1 MKTFIA
7 YGVSLLLLI
16 SMAAGVFYQ
25 IDGLVTLAVSIN
37 WMICILAIPIA
48 IATVTASILYEKSNE
63 ESRIKIAK
71 LLVQAA
77 KRKSFI
83 ARVTGWTTFLIMT
96 SLFAWSGWIV
106 TAICYVLA
114 SFILKFANSI
124 ARDEA
129 IKQNLI

>member
-7 YGVSLLLLI
+7 YAVSLLLLV
-16 SMAAGVFYQ
+16 SMSAGVFYQ

-48 IATVTASILYEKSNE
+48 IATVAASILYEKSNE
-63 ESRIKIAK
+63 EGRIKIAK
-71 LLVQAA
+71 LLIESA
-77 KRKSFI
+77 KKKSFV
-83 ARVTGWTTFLIMT
+83 ARMTGWMEFIAMT

-114 SFILKFANSI
+114 SLILKFANSI

>member
-7 YGVSLLLLI
+7 YVVSLLLLI

-37 WMICILAIPIA
+37 WMIYILAIPIA

-71 LLVQAA
+71 VLVQAA
-77 KRKSFI
+77 KRKPFI

-106 TAICYVLA
+106 TAIAYVLA
-114 SFILKFANSI
+114 SLIIKLANSI

>member
-7 YGVSLLLLI
+7 YVVSLLLLI

-37 WMICILAIPIA
+37 WILCILAIPIA
-48 IATVTASILYEKSNE
+48 VATVAASILYEKSNE

-71 LLVQAA
+71 VLIQSA
-77 KRKSFI
+77 KKKSFI
-83 ARVTGWTTFLIMT
+83 SRVTHWTTFLIMT
-96 SLFAWSGWIV
+96 SLLAWSGWIV
-106 TAICYVLA
+106 TAIAYVLA
-114 SFILKFANSI
+114 SLIIKFANSI

-129 IKQNLI
+129 IKKNLI